1 MNNVSSGT
9 VSVGDAATGTTRT
22 VSNVADGKDATD
34 AVNVRQLDGAVA
46 ESKQYTDDSIANLNG
61 AAVQQGARISTV
73 EGDVSNIKNGTDG
86 MFQVSN
92 GSAAAKPKATGVD
105 SIAGGAG
112 AMASG
117 KNSAA
122 VGTQSQASGENSV
135 ALGNGAKASAKN
147 ATALGANAVADRENS
162 VSVGSVGNERQLTNI
177 AAGTSGTDAVN
188 VDQLTKS
195 VAGITD
201 NANAYT
207 DQRYS
212 ELKNDI
218 KKQDET
224 LSAGIAGAMA
234 MASLPQSYSPGASM
248 TTAAASTYRGQAA
261 LAFGVSHL
269 SGNGRWLTKVQGSTD
284 TQRNVGVA
292 VGVGY
297 QW

>member
-1 MNNVSSGT
+1 
-9 VSVGDAATGTTRT
+9 VGNTATGATRT
-22 VSNVADGKDATD
+22 VSNVADGKDAND

-112 AMASG
+112 AVASG

-188 VDQLTKS
+188 VDQLNKS

-201 NANAYT
+201 NAKAYT

-212 ELKNDI
+212 DLKNDI
-218 KKQDET
+218 KKQDEI

-248 TTAAASTYRGQAA
+248 TTAAASTYRGQSSV
-261 LAFGVSHL
+261 AFGVSHL